1 MFYKNRQYGVQSNQ
15 TQEDKPNTHRS
26 SPPTLRITAGD
37 AQESFVSPGWMRA
50 RGLAGENRS
59 FGRITSQI
67 SCLQCLL
74 HPPEWLIQWQSVL
87 PPACINPC
95 SSVALTPSFAFML
108 RCSRSAATAMRP
120 PRKTLSPRSP
130 DDLLPLGVWANAY
143 TACGPVSLVLS
154 CCLAPQSSRQFLD

>member
-1 MFYKNRQYGVQSNQ
+1 MG
-15 TQEDKPNTHRS
+15 
-26 SPPTLRITAGD
+26 ITAGD
-37 AQESFVSPGWMRA
+37 AQELFVSPGWMRA

-74 HPPEWLIQWQSVL
+74 QPPEWLIQWQSML

-95 SSVALTPSFAFML
+95 SSVALTPSFALML
-108 RCSRSAATAMRP
+108 CCSRSAATAMRP

-130 DDLLPLGVWANAY
+130 DDLLPLSIWADAY
-143 TACGPVSLVLS
+143 TACSPVALVLS
-154 CCLAPQSSRQFLD
+154 CYLAPQSSRQFLD

>member
-1 MFYKNRQYGVQSNQ
+1 MPRASTTMTRSARTYLCSTRIG
-15 TQEDKPNTHRS
+15 NTVCRATRPRRTKLTPTDHHS
-26 SPPTLRITAGD
+26 PTLRITAGD

-74 HPPEWLIQWQSVL
+74 HPPEWLIQWQSML

-120 PRKTLSPRSP
+120 PRKTLSPRSRVARRS
-130 DDLLPLGVWANAY
+130 LASRCLG
-143 TACGPVSLVLS
+143 
-154 CCLAPQSSRQFLD
+154 